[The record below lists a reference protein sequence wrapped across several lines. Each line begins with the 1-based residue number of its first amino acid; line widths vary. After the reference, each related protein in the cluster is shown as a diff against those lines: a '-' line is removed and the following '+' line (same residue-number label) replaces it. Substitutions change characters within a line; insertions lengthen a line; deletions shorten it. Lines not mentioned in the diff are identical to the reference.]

1 MSVRKL
7 EKNYRGDPRSHDNLS
22 ITPIIIGD
30 SKVKYLKPFS
40 QNKKIIWICKSG
52 ANSSKIFTWV
62 HKNLR
67 KLLRK
72 HNYLSLYLFCGTC
85 DFTEKKGRYIDLAR
99 NQQSVLQRFCGNLR
113 GIKDICVRS
122 GRVTL
127 TFLQVPY
134 YSIQNWNCTKGHPD
148 PKSFKDNDKFLTE
161 QIDEANRFV
170 KTLNSSVNSYSPNL
184 NADLSRSRKR
194 KKGKARYSW
203 NFKLYKDGV
212 HPDSKLARSWCTSV
226 YRKIRKDCV

>member
-1 MSVRKL
+1 MV
-7 EKNYRGDPRSHDNLS
+7 HV
-22 ITPIIIGD
+22 I
-30 SKVKYLKPFS
+30 S
-40 QNKKIIWICKSG
+40 QKRRVVTLTWKK
-52 ANSSKIFTWV
+52 
-62 HKNLR
+62 
-67 KLLRK
+67 
-72 HNYLSLYLFCGTC
+72 
-85 DFTEKKGRYIDLAR
+85 

-134 YSIQNWNCTKGHPD
+134 YSIQNWNCAKGHPE

-194 KKGKARYSW
+194 KKGKARYSL
-203 NFKLYKDGV
+203 NLKLYKDGV